1 MHGSTSLKR
10 LVATW
15 FITLRSK
22 SSKNSSEEENKVTNG
37 IKETPFAFTWLKDSY
52 GYDWK
57 VYSFAPAKRSLGRKL
72 FSDFITFLL
81 FHHFYWSLFAIL
93 GFIWFGLYQRNRAV
107 LTIIALYLLTWIG
120 RIEYGDGM
128 PSSTFC
134 RSRWWKLVFE
144 YFPILVYQQVDH
156 QVPSSDTIIVSCH
169 PHGVMAASR
178 MLLYGGLW
186 ENLFPRHTKR
196 RALAA
201 RPLFYLPVCR
211 EFTLWSGGI
220 DARKE
225 TALQSLR
232 SGKSIFVFPGGSE
245 EIFLTKR
252 DEICLLLEK
261 RKGFIRLALETGSDI
276 IPVLAVGEEEL
287 FRVFR
292 LVPERLQEG
301 LLRNLRLPVGV
312 ALGACGTCMPQRSPL
327 QIVVGRA
334 ISVQAIVNPTKEDV
348 DSLHHLY
355 KERLMELYSQFKT
368 LNTCKNKPLVIV

>member
-1 MHGSTSLKR
+1 M
-10 LVATW
+10 
-15 FITLRSK
+15 
-22 SSKNSSEEENKVTNG
+22 
-37 IKETPFAFTWLKDSY
+37 
-52 GYDWK
+52 
-57 VYSFAPAKRSLGRKL
+57 
-72 FSDFITFLL
+72 
-81 FHHFYWSLFAIL
+81 
-93 GFIWFGLYQRNRAV
+93 
-107 LTIIALYLLTWIG
+107 
-120 RIEYGDGM
+120 
-128 PSSTFC
+128 
-134 RSRWWKLVFE
+134 
-144 YFPILVYQQVDH
+144 
-156 QVPSSDTIIVSCH
+156 
-169 PHGVMAASR
+169 
-178 MLLYGGLW
+178 
-186 ENLFPRHTKR
+186 
-196 RALAA
+196 
-201 RPLFYLPVCR
+201 
-211 EFTLWSGGI
+211 
-220 DARKE
+220 
-225 TALQSLR
+225 
-232 SGKSIFVFPGGSE
+232 FPGGSE